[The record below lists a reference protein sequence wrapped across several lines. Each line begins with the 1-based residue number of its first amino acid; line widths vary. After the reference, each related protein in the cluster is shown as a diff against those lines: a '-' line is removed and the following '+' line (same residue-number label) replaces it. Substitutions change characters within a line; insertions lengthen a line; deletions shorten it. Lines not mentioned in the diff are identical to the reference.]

1 MSMASYKRLSPEDVH
16 LSCPGLAK
24 ESSAVQEDFPVSPYV
39 SVGFKNSGMS
49 ASLSVNSLGLKLYL
63 F

>member
-39 SVGFKNSGMS
+39 SVGFKNSG
-49 ASLSVNSLGLKLYL
+49 SLGLKHYL